1 MTRNKNGNP
10 RKKGSGRTKGAVSFV
25 EVTLGELNRI
35 LKQDAVIM
43 VSRKYA
49 EALNLDSK
57 AVEATASVVEA
68 AANTI
73 NIKTSDLTKDEGHVQ
88 IDW

>member
-1 MTRNKNGNP
+1 MTRNKNGSP

-49 EALNLDSK
+49 EAINLDSK
-57 AVEATASVVEA
+57 AVDATTSVVEA

-73 NIKTSDLTKDEGHVQ
+73 NIKTSDLTEDEGHVQ